1 MKLQALDSTPWYVIG
16 IGNTHFLTV
25 GQGYVKDTM
34 MIDGAEVSI
43 TMKIFFLVPKLGIN
57 LFFIRALTN
66 EGVKAVLTKNQ
77 TSSYRNGSSEL
88 TGQRTDNILNYLIN
102 ITAKAADDDSAL
114 TANSILPFTSWHKG
128 LDNVS
133 NRRFEKDKP
142 KNVCTVSRKKI
153 RTGKFH
159 LLVGFSI
166 RKKSI

>member
-1 MKLQALDSTPWYVIG
+1 
-16 IGNTHFLTV
+16 
-25 GQGYVKDTM
+25 
-34 MIDGAEVSI
+34 
-43 TMKIFFLVPKLGIN
+43 
-57 LFFIRALTN
+57 
-66 EGVKAVLTKNQ
+66 VKAVLTKNQ
-77 TSSYRNGSSEL
+77 TRSYRNGSSEL

-114 TANSILPFTSWHKG
+114 TANSILPLTSWHKG